1 MAALE
6 YAVSE
11 HIATIT
17 LNRPERM
24 NTISREMLDELC
36 VVLTRAN
43 EDADVRVIV
52 LTGTGRAFCAGL
64 DLNEAASGEGIGT
77 GGSFAATL
85 DLRNTPPTVLHAI
98 DKPVICALNG
108 SAAGYGMDLALGCDI
123 RIMAEGA

>member
-64 DLNEAASGEGIGT
+64 DLNEAASGEGIG
-77 GGSFAATL
+77 GSGNRFAA
-85 DLRNTPPTVLHAI
+85 RW
-98 DKPVICALNG
+98 ICATPRPPCCTP
-108 SAAGYGMDLALGCDI
+108 STS
-123 RIMAEGA
+123 R